1 MLPKIPIRKLL
12 YRSFVLAVFSVLFTV
27 SGFIIISVVCG
38 EFRLDQALVLSGV
51 LVVSVWVSLLCIG
64 LLYNIN
70 PKMWYGIHN
79 DKVEHEHSIR
89 VFPPNIFYA
98 TLCIFGIPDD
108 VETTKK
114 KK

>member
-1 MLPKIPIRKLL
+1 MLPRIPIRKLL
-12 YRSFVLAVFSVLFTV
+12 YRSFVLAVFSVLFAV

-38 EFRLDQALVLSGV
+38 EFRLYQALGLSGI

-79 DKVEHEHSIR
+79 AKAEHEHSIR
-89 VFPPNIFYA
+89 VFLPNIFYA

-108 VETTKK
+108 VKTTKK
-114 KK
+114 K